1 MHAQLDKPGRN
12 HYCHS
17 WGEEIMDVS
26 DSTHTHQRS
35 IGADQTTVVALP
47 KPEAIRLQMM
57 MMIIILKDDDDGD
70 DCRQS

>member
-12 HYCHS
+12 HYCYS

-57 MMIIILKDDDDGD
+57 MMIINLKDDI
-70 DCRQS
+70 

>member
-1 MHAQLDKPGRN
+1 M
-12 HYCHS
+12 
-17 WGEEIMDVS
+17 GEEIMDVS

-57 MMIIILKDDDDGD
+57 MMIINLKDDDDDD

>member
-1 MHAQLDKPGRN
+1 
-12 HYCHS
+12 
-17 WGEEIMDVS
+17 MDVS

>member
-1 MHAQLDKPGRN
+1 
-12 HYCHS
+12 
-17 WGEEIMDVS
+17 MDVS

-57 MMIIILKDDDDGD
+57 MMIINLKDGDDDGD
-70 DCRQS
+70 YKSYRWFLFQFSS